1 MYFIL
6 LSIVCSVSVGV
17 LLKIARKKNLNI
29 NQIISW
35 NYLFALLSLLL
46 FYKPQLNINFGLET
60 AIIAMSL
67 IVLLPIVFVFQA
79 NAIKHSGIVK
89 TDIVQRLSLFIS
101 ISFSLFIAKE
111 VYNSYK
117 IIGLVIAFLAIF
129 LTFYKKNSNENKPNK
144 SYYLIL
150 VLAGF
155 GVIDVLFKK
164 VATIGDLKFTEL
176 LLIVFIGSFIVS
188 SFISV
193 YQSTIKKEKKYF
205 KNLYWGMFVGVLN
218 FGNISFYIKA
228 HQSLSSN
235 PSTVFIG
242 MNMGVILL
250 GSLIGI
256 LYFKEK
262 LTRLNYIGLLLSLIS
277 IAFIAY
283 SQFN

>member
-29 NQIISW
+29 YQIISW

-60 AIIAMSL
+60 AIITMSL

-150 VLAGF
+150 VLGGF